1 MKKKAYFKPLIEVTQ
16 IETEQFI
23 AGSVTGTSI
32 EGLGVDNENP
42 TEEDGRAR
50 LLFLFD
56 ED

>member
-1 MKKKAYFKPLIEVTQ
+1 MKKTYFKPLVEVEQ

-23 AGSVTGTSI
+23 AASVTGTSI
-32 EGLGVDNENP
+32 EGLDVINEP
-42 TEEDGRAR
+42 TDEEGRSR